1 MVTVA
6 EILGFIHANRSV
18 IFVVAPIVLLIL
30 YILLKVGTRKRETTT
45 ESQPAPTKPKSE
57 EKPQAPEKTEAP
69 EQPQMPDPSESDF
82 EVERDKSDAD
92 ISRKKKSA
100 SETQA
105 GAREDAPGEPL
116 SEQEPSPP
124 DPQPEH
130 FGGSEPAR
138 EQEEPSKPIVAEPRK
153 SAEAPAE
160 IQMDRMET
168 GAAPEEEVMEDVL
181 AEESADDE
189 AGTEKEGHYY
199 IAEVFYATDREKSS
213 DQDEVYGIDRAAT
226 SELSH
231 GLAHVSIPKSHEVGI
246 VEQPKWYHHVIGV
259 ADDPE
264 RFFKIQDIKDFDE
277 QTFYR
282 RVDAFQV
289 ARKSREA
296 FVFIHGY
303 CNTFQDAL
311 FRSAQMTFDMS
322 FSGACLC
329 YSWPSAGKISSYL
342 RDGVNAE
349 WSVPHLEDFLMKLS
363 SVPNIDQLHLVAH
376 SMGNQVLVGAME
388 NLQLK
393 GQETRFNQIL
403 LTAPDIDAGVF
414 HQVHDKITAMADRVT
429 LYASRNDRA
438 LKASGDFTDFPRL
451 GDISEGIFISD
462 GMDTIDASDVDTDLY
477 GHNYFAGSDSVLDD
491 IRRLMDDGAP
501 PPERQ
506 NIRQLQ
512 DDNGRIYWQLD
523 K

>member
-1 MVTVA
+1 
-6 EILGFIHANRSV
+6 ANRSV
-18 IFVVAPIVLLIL
+18 IFVIAPIVLLVL
-30 YILLKVGTRKRETTT
+30 YILAKLGTRKRETTA
-45 ESQPAPTKPKSE
+45 APGSE
-57 EKPQAPEKTEAP
+57 ETMSREKFEAP
-69 EQPQMPDPSESDF
+69 EQPQMPDPTAREI
-82 EVERDKSDAD
+82 ETERDNSDGDHAR
-92 ISRKKKSA
+92 RKKTA
-100 SETQA
+100 TQTQT
-105 GAREDAPGEPL
+105 GARDDAPGKPL
-116 SEQEPSPP
+116 SPQEPASS
-124 DPQPEH
+124 DPKPES
-130 FGGSEPAR
+130 FGGA
-138 EQEEPSKPIVAEPRK
+138 EPSREKGESAKPIVAEPRK
-153 SAEAPAE
+153 SVEAPVE
-160 IQMDRMET
+160 IQMDQMKT
-168 GAAPEEEVMEDVL
+168 GSAPEEELMDDAL
-181 AEESADDE
+181 AQETIAEE
-189 AGTEKEGHYY
+189 AGTEEEGHYY

-213 DQDEVYGIDRAAT
+213 DEKDVFGTDRAA
-226 SELSH
+226 SGALNH
-231 GLAHVSIPKSHEVGI
+231 GLAHVSIPKAHEAGV
-246 VEQPKWYHHVIGV
+246 VEQPKWYHHVVGV

-282 RVDAFQV
+282 RVDAFQA
-289 ARKSREA
+289 ARGSREA

-329 YSWPSAGKISSYL
+329 YSWPSTGKISSYL
-342 RDGVNAE
+342 RDGENAK

-363 SVPNIDQLHLVAH
+363 SVPHIDQLHLVAH
-376 SMGNQVLVGAME
+376 SMGNQVLVRAME

-414 HQVHDKITAMADRVT
+414 HQVHDKITSMADRVT

-462 GMDTIDASDVDTDLY
+462 GIDTIDASDVDTDLY

-501 PPERQ
+501 PPERE

-512 DDNGRIYWQLD
+512 DDNGRIYWLLD